1 MPNWS
6 ATSYIVT
13 GDPNGISK
21 LYKTLQKMNH
31 RKKPKINN
39 GFGPMWLGELVNE
52 LGGNWEAIRC
62 RGNIEDF
69 EKHPDGTI
77 SMFMESAWCEQSET
91 RHFLEA
97 TLNLKIYYLDEESGL
112 AVYQTNDTTGK
123 YFPDRFLLDN
133 EDEPLYFQTIEDA
146 AVTITSIVGHPVEA
160 TVEAIEKALEDYEKD
175 HEDENTWY
183 SFHAYEV
190 IDN

>member
-6 ATSYIVT
+6 GTTYRVC
-13 GDPNGISK
+13 GDKHGISK

-31 RKKPKINN
+31 RKNPKINN

-52 LGGNWEAIRC
+52 LGGNWENTRC
-62 RGNIEDF
+62 RGEITDF
-69 EKHPDGTI
+69 EKNNDGTLEI
-77 SMFMESAWCEQSET
+77 YMSCAWAEQSET

-97 TLNLKIYYLDEESGL
+97 TLSLKIYYCDEEPGCG
-112 AVYQTNDTTGK
+112 VYETNDTTGK

-133 EDEPLYFQTIEDA
+133 EEKPLYFQTLQEA
-146 AVTITSIVGHPVEA
+146 AESVSGIVGKKTEA
-160 TVEAIEKALEDYEKD
+160 TIDAIVRALDNYQEEHD
-175 HEDENTWY
+175 TWY

-190 IDN
+190 VDN